1 MTPDSSTGPH
11 RDPSPAADAE
21 AARRRHPGRR
31 TQIAAGIVSA
41 VLVVGFIIVYTTKSV
56 DASRLAASTASADAA
71 PRPVDVAT
79 VMPASTTA
87 QLRLPGQTA
96 PWYGATIYARVDG
109 YVGKWF
115 VDIGDHVQAGQV
127 LATIETPELDAELV
141 AAKAKLA
148 ASQADVQVH
157 DAEARFAES
166 TYQRWKGS
174 PKGVVS
180 EQETEDKK
188 AAYESGQAKL
198 VSAKAQVNLAQGEVD
213 RLQAFEKFK
222 QVTAP
227 FKGTITQRKIDI
239 GNLVT
244 AGSSASTTP
253 LYQLVQDDPIRVFID
268 VPQSVAGAMKQ
279 GVPVDVSTSGTASR
293 TISGTVTRT
302 SAAVDPHARTLQVE
316 VDLPNSDESLLP
328 GLYVEAAFHLPSNG
342 AARVPAAA
350 LMFREK
356 GVQVAV
362 LDGDHVKFRDVTIA
376 EDDGTT
382 VALASGVKEGEKV
395 VLNISSQISDGDKIR
410 VNNTDSGPA
419 GVQAAVK

>member
-1 MTPDSSTGPH
+1 MTPDSATGSH
-11 RDPSPAADAE
+11 QDPSPAAQAE
-21 AARRRHPGRR
+21 AARLRQTGRR
-31 TQIAAGIVSA
+31 TQIAAGVVSV
-41 VLVVGFIIVYTTKSV
+41 VLLVGFVIVYTTKSV

-79 VMPASTTA
+79 VMPPSATA

-109 YVGKWF
+109 YVGKWL
-115 VDIGDHVQAGQV
+115 VDIGDHVEAGQV

-141 AAKAKLA
+141 GAKAKLA
-148 ASQADVQVH
+148 AAQADVQVR
-157 DAEARFAES
+157 DAEARFADS

-180 EQETEDKK
+180 VQETEDKK
-188 AAYESGQAKL
+188 AAYESTQAK
-198 VSAKAQVNLAQGEVD
+198 VVAAKAQVNLAQGEVD

-253 LYQLVQDDPIRVFID
+253 LYQLVQNDPIRVFVD
-268 VPQSVAGAMKQ
+268 VPQNAAGAMKK
-279 GVPVDVSTSGTASR
+279 GVAVDVNTSGTAGR
-293 TISGTVTRT
+293 TFSGTITRT
-302 SAAVDPHARTLQVE
+302 SDAVDPHARTLQVE
-316 VDLPNSDESLLP
+316 VDLPNPDESLVS
-328 GLYVEAAFHLPSNG
+328 GLYVEAAFHLPGNG
-342 AARVPAAA
+342 VAQVPAAA

-356 GVQVAV
+356 GVQIAV
-362 LDGDHVKFRDVTIA
+362 LEGDRVKFRDVTIA

-410 VNNTDSGPA
+410 VNNADA
-419 GVQAAVK
+419 GSPGAQAAVR